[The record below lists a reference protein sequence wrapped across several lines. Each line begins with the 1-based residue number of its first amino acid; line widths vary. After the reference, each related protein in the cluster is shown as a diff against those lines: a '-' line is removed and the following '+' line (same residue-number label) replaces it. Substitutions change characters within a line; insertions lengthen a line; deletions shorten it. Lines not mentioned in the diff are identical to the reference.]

1 MKEKI
6 EGDEG
11 DVIEN
16 TNSETAVEDIIEH
29 KETPTREVAQTAH
42 EEHESLKEKEKEYP
56 KPVHEKQYQSD
67 IVRDEETRQS
77 HVPIK
82 SSSFEDTVVKAKKYG
97 RKSATTDYA
106 STAQTTTQV
115 PKHVPPAKPFDT
127 GDPFSA
133 MNADTER
140 KRKEQ
145 SERGNINFGA
155 MNSDTEKYKQ
165 TMDAKKQQ
173 ISDYQRRQEEQES
186 SRTAAKEAAK
196 IQHAKDVEKEEYFF
210 KKGQRG
216 TMGLIKDI
224 VSHPHDTAQEIGYAV
239 EKKVGQY
246 TKQRSEFERK
256 NAEEKV
262 KPQRWENDKKLN
274 EGKISREMHEIRAK
288 QLDEKVEKMSTP
300 IEQKVGGAVKREA
313 NSAFGIINEVM
324 TSPEKRKELKKAGVT
339 SAFEGNTIAAT
350 FARGVASTTKQLQEK
365 PAKHQPMIFS
375 GATVAPSRKE
385 FGGKGTRKTSP
396 TKGTVVSKGKAPG
409 VNFGG
414 GAFGS
419 PIAFNAAAGRFS
431 LFGGGQPAPAP
442 APKKGKGKR

>member
-16 TNSETAVEDIIEH
+16 TNSETAVEDVMEH
-29 KETPTREVAQTAH
+29 QETPTKEVAETAV
-42 EEHESLKEKEKEYP
+42 EEHEELKKKEYP
-56 KPVHEKQYQSD
+56 KPTHEKQYQD
-67 IVRDEETRQS
+67 QNVRDEEARQT
-77 HVPIK
+77 HTPIK
-82 SSSFEDTVVKAKKYG
+82 SSHFEDTAVKAKKFG
-97 RKSATTDYA
+97 ARTDYA

-115 PKHVPPAKPFDT
+115 PKHTPPAKPFDT

-133 MNADTER
+133 MNADTSKQ
-140 KRKEQ
+140 KREQ
-145 SERGNINFGA
+145 AERGNINFGA
-155 MNSDTEKYKQ
+155 MNSDTDKYKQ
-165 TMDAKKQQ
+165 TMDAKKQK
-173 ISDYQRRQEEQES
+173 IADYQRTQDEAES
-186 SRTAAKEAAK
+186 RKRAAREAEK

-246 TKQRSEFERK
+246 TKQRGEFERT
-256 NAEEKV
+256 NAEEKI

-288 QLDEKVEKMSTP
+288 QLDEKVEKMSMP
-300 IEQKVGGAVKREA
+300 IEQKIGGAVKREA

-324 TSPEKRKELKKAGVT
+324 TSPEKRKEMKKAGVV
-339 SAFEGNTIAAT
+339 SNFEGNTIAAT
-350 FARGVASTTKQLQEK
+350 FARGVASASKQLHEK
-365 PAKHQPMIFS
+365 PAKSQPMIFS

-385 FGGKGTRKTSP
+385 FGGKGTRKSSP
-396 TKGTVVSKGKAPG
+396 TKGTVVSKGKSPG

-414 GAFGS
+414 SSFGS
-419 PIAFNAAAGRFS
+419 PIAFNAASGRFS
-431 LFGGGQPAPAP
+431 LFGRGQPAPAP
-442 APKKGKGKR
+442 APKGKSKKR